1 LEIEG
6 YTMRGSGGVMQRRQ
20 FITLFGAAAAIYPHA
35 AHAQTSG
42 RAPTVAVLM
51 AGNESAPDNQKR
63 IAAFRQ
69 GLADAGWKD
78 GHDIR
83 VVYRWSAGQSELIG
97 RYAGELVALA
107 PDVILANSTPV
118 IAAFKSMTASIPI
131 VFALSIDPVGLGF
144 VKSLSHPGG
153 NITGFTF
160 IDPELIAKWMQL
172 LKDVSP
178 NITRAAVI
186 YNPATTPIYDKFVH
200 VIAADRQLSEIEL
213 IAMPVDT
220 GSALETSVRT
230 FARRPGSGVIVGPD
244 PFNQVHLARI
254 AQLAEHNRLPTV
266 SVYRPFVQAG
276 GLMAYGPDTA
286 DIFRRSAAYVDRIL
300 KGANPADLP
309 VQQPNKFEL
318 IINLRTAKELGSAM
332 PPTLL
337 AIAAEG
343 VE

>member
-1 LEIEG
+1 ML
-6 YTMRGSGGVMQRRQ
+6 RRQ

-35 AHAQTSG
+35 AYTQTPG
-42 RAPTVAVLM
+42 GTPTVGVLM

-69 GLADAGWKD
+69 GLADLGWTN
-78 GHDIR
+78 GHNIR
-83 VVYRWSAGQSELIG
+83 IVYRWSAGQSELIR
-97 RYAGELVALA
+97 RYAEQLVALA

-118 IAAFKSMTASIPI
+118 IDAFKGMTASIPI

-160 IDPELIAKWMQL
+160 IDPELIAKWMQM

-178 NITRAAVI
+178 DIARAAVI
-186 YNPATTPIYDKFVH
+186 YNPATTPVYDKFVRM
-200 VIAADRQLSEIEL
+200 IAGGRQRAATEL
-213 IAMPVDT
+213 IAMPVTTD
-220 GSALETSVRT
+220 GALETSIGT
-230 FARRPGSGVIVGPD
+230 FAQRPGGGLIVGPD

-254 AQLAEHNRLPTV
+254 AQLAEQNRLPTV

-276 GLMAYGPDTA
+276 GLLAYGPDTA
-286 DIFRRSAAYVDRIL
+286 DVFRRSAAYVDRIL

-309 VQQPNKFEL
+309 VQEPNKFEF
-318 IINLRTAKELGSAM
+318 IINLKAAKALGIAM

-337 AIAAEG
+337 AIADE
-343 VE
+343 VIE